1 MRTTTEQIEAKV
13 MAAGLNQAWKEF
25 VESNDSNF
33 EKRKKHFLD
42 LRASIDSL
50 DADLRAEVLRRMR
63 G

>member
-1 MRTTTEQIEAKV
+1 MSSTEQIEARV
-13 MAAGLNQAWKEF
+13 MASTLNKAWTDF
-25 VESNDSNF
+25 VESTEENF